1 MAPPSVVVKDGM
13 GVRGASL
20 KAATFGHGRST
31 TFTVSLKGITE
42 IAAASIHVVCT
53 IIRLSRSRR
62 RHGSATDFSH
72 KC

>member
-1 MAPPSVVVKDGM
+1 LDY
-13 GVRGASL
+13 
-20 KAATFGHGRST
+20 GRSAI
-31 TFTVSLKGITE
+31 FTVSLKGITE
-42 IAAASIHVVCT
+42 IAAAGIHEVCT